1 MMRFRSGNG
10 IWIMTNKKE
19 YELRPL
25 DLLFSFICINV
36 ISLVYDTRV
45 PAASQWISVSVEM
58 RRRISNVDNV
68 RREQRFRKIFIQLD
82 TYDAFE
88 VCSISQWSLFLCMNY
103 GHKSRSPDI
112 DKLSGIEKRFHMN
125 SQDKKLI
132 LFNDRAVPSSLQ
144 NHENGQLYRVRFDGQ
159 VYFNINPRISASSS
173 APLTSRPTNWCC
185 FLLPFIW
192 LVCCFCPLPGPR
204 SSASLL
210 FNEVTQT
217 GVNVCEQVEQFNVQC
232 QSRVSNCCR
241 N

>member
-1 MMRFRSGNG
+1 
-10 IWIMTNKKE
+10 
-19 YELRPL
+19 
-25 DLLFSFICINV
+25 
-36 ISLVYDTRV
+36 
-45 PAASQWISVSVEM
+45 
-58 RRRISNVDNV
+58 
-68 RREQRFRKIFIQLD
+68 
-82 TYDAFE
+82 
-88 VCSISQWSLFLCMNY
+88 MNY

-241 N
+241 NWSTTRMTSIAILNLLLWDGGWTSLSSCPNILPFISMPKNGIDFTNKEVVKESESSTDTSHYMENS